1 MKVEVLWWLSGRA
14 PATLGIVNWPLNT
27 GWRFFFFAP
36 CKGIRKFIACGI
48 RNPGG
53 DFAYGIWNPEFWN
66 QEYRSRLESRIQVL
80 LTNTGIQ
87 YLSGIGNPQRGI
99 QNARL
104 FRIPETGN
112 FLLVESG
119 ILEVIFLMESGIQL
133 KKSGIHWNPV
143 PGIRNAESKTVLDSF
158 TWDETNLRVNQENKD
173 GDKAWHPNTSRYLY
187 LFLCPKKVSKTDHW
201 KDMHNVPISLLV
213 SWF

>member
-1 MKVEVLWWLSGRA
+1 MLQQPWELSTDRLIQVDGF
-14 PATLGIVNWPLNT
+14 
-27 GWRFFFFAP
+27 FFFFAP

-99 QNARL
+99 QNPRL

-119 ILEVIFLMESGIQL
+119 ILEVIFLMESGIL
-133 KKSGIHWNPV
+133 TFGIRNTAQGIRNPLESSTWNPESTAW
-143 PGIRNAESKTVLDSF
+143 NAESKTVLDSF

-173 GDKAWHPNTSRYLY
+173 GDKA
-187 LFLCPKKVSKTDHW
+187 
-201 KDMHNVPISLLV
+201 
-213 SWF
+213 

>member
-1 MKVEVLWWLSGRA
+1 MW
-14 PATLGIVNWPLNT
+14 
-27 GWRFFFFAP
+27 
-36 CKGIRKFIACGI
+36 I

-53 DFAYGIWNPEFWN
+53 DFAYAIWNPEFWN

-99 QNARL
+99 QNPRL

-119 ILEVIFLMESGIQL
+119 ILEVISLWNPEYSSRNPESTGIQYLESGIHSVECRIQDC
-133 KKSGIHWNPV
+133 
-143 PGIRNAESKTVLDSF
+143 PGFFYMGR
-158 TWDETNLRVNQENKD
+158 
-173 GDKAWHPNTSRYLY
+173 DKPRS
-187 LFLCPKKVSKTDHW
+187 
-201 KDMHNVPISLLV
+201 
-213 SWF
+213 

>member
-1 MKVEVLWWLSGRA
+1 MQKFCFWWNENRLARSKFHCIGIGFKAIIKGRNTQHLIRVMKVEVLWWLSGRA

-99 QNARL
+99 QNPRL

-133 KKSGIHWNPV
+133 KESGIHWNPV
-143 PGIRNAESKTVLDSF
+143 PGIRNPQRGMQNPRLS
-158 TWDETNLRVNQENKD
+158 W
-173 GDKAWHPNTSRYLY
+173 
-187 LFLCPKKVSKTDHW
+187 
-201 KDMHNVPISLLV
+201 ILLHGTRQT
-213 SWF
+213 